1 MTLGIR
7 GKLILASIALDLFL
21 LLQVG
26 ISIELNLEEHLEN
39 VVKEQLLSHAKS
51 ARVLLSNVSA
61 NLTIPEMDRLADDL
75 AHAVADRLTIID
87 AKGQVLGDSQLE
99 PGQILQVDNHN
110 DRPEVLAAARDG
122 YGLEKRYSDTL
133 QVDMVYLAIPV
144 TIKDQT
150 MVVRVAKSMM
160 EVQQAIRDQRHFL
173 VKALLLAMIMA
184 LILTFVAL
192 DFMTRTFRKLVHRA
206 KKISRDVREQPL
218 KISSTDEIG
227 GLATSFNTMA
237 EQLDRTVVELA
248 QDRAW
253 MNAILE
259 GMNEGVIAL
268 NNNKRITLINQSASK
283 MLNLKASFIGEN
295 LDKVVP
301 KEVYERVAGLGENKR
316 YCKVNFDFVTTNQ
329 RYLQIFGAMM
339 KNRGCVLVF
348 RDVTEFRHIEQ
359 IQRDFVSNV
368 SHELRTPLH
377 SILSNAELLEELIP
391 EEEKQLKKLAIALE
405 RNTVRL
411 SRIVSNLLYISKL
424 DANKQALHITDTP
437 LLSIVRQAIA
447 KAAESA
453 GNKQIKISCLVEPS
467 IQFSADSDVL
477 SQVVLFNLID
487 NAIKYCPEQSV
498 ITIRTR
504 KIGKQYRVEV
514 EDNGPGIPP
523 EHQPRIFERFYRVS
537 KHRSSDLGGTGL
549 GLAIVQQWVRK
560 MDGEVGME
568 PVLPQGCLF
577 WISLPSPP
585 KKN

>member
-1 MTLGIR
+1 MKIGIR
-7 GKLILASIALDLFL
+7 GKLILVSIVLDLFL

-26 ISIELNLEEHLEN
+26 ISIELNLEEHLEK
-39 VVKEQLLSHAKS
+39 VVKEQLLAHAKA
-51 ARVLLSNVSA
+51 ARVLLSNVSV

-75 AHAVADRLTIID
+75 GSAVSDRLTIID
-87 AKGQVLGDSQLE
+87 ENGRVLGDSQLE
-99 PGQILQVDNHN
+99 PGQILQADNHH
-110 DRPEVLAAARDG
+110 DRPEVLASAKDG
-122 YGLEKRYSDTL
+122 YGLEKRYSHTL
-133 QVDMVYLAIPV
+133 QVDMVYLAIPF
-144 TIKDQT
+144 TIQGQT
-150 MVVRVAKSMM
+150 MVVRMAKSMM
-160 EVQQAIRDQRHFL
+160 EVQKAIRDQRQFL
-173 VKALLLAMIMA
+173 VKALFLAMIMA

-206 KKISRDVREQPL
+206 KQISRDVSEQPL
-218 KISSTDEIG
+218 KISSKDEIG

-237 EQLDRTVVELA
+237 EQLDKTVVELA

-268 NNNKRITLINQSASK
+268 NKNKHITLINHSASK
-283 MLNLKASFIGEN
+283 MLNVKSSSIGEK

-301 KEVYERVAGLGENKR
+301 KEVYERAAGLGKNR
-316 YCKVNFDFVTTNQ
+316 SYCKVNFDFVTTNQ

-391 EEEKQLKKLAIALE
+391 EEERQIKKLAKALE

-411 SRIVSNLLYISKL
+411 SRIISNLLYLSKL
-424 DANKQALHITDTP
+424 DANKQALQITDTP
-437 LLSIVRQAIA
+437 LLSIVRQAMD
-447 KAAESA
+447 KASESA
-453 GNKQIKISCLVEPS
+453 RNKQIKLSCLVEPS
-467 IQFSADSDVL
+467 IKFSADPDVL
-477 SQVVLFNLID
+477 SEVVLFNLID
-487 NAIKYCPEQSV
+487 NAIKYCPEQAV

-504 KIGKQYRVEV
+504 KIGKHYRIEV

-537 KHRSSDLGGTGL
+537 KDRSRDLGGTGL

-568 PVLPQGCLF
+568 PVLPHGCLF

-585 KKN
+585 KT